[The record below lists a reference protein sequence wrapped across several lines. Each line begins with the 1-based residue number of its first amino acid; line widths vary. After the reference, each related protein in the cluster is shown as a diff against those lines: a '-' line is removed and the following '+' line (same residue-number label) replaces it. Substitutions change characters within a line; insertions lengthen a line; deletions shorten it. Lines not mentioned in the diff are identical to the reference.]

1 MTLRRT
7 GLVLVPVSFRD
18 ACAFVAEWH
27 RHHAPPRGHK
37 FSLGAVSGGELVGV
51 AIVGRPVSRF
61 LDDGRTLEV
70 TRCATTGAENVGS
83 FLYAATRQ
91 ANYAL
96 GFDRLVTYTQQGES
110 GASLRGAGWRVIARR
125 PPRATG
131 WSRPSRPRGDLGT
144 ENVQRF
150 LWEAS

>member
-7 GLVLVPVSFRD
+7 GLVLVPVTFRD

-37 FSLGAVSGGELVGV
+37 FSLGAVSDEELVGV

-70 TRCATTGAENVGS
+70 TRCATTGAENVCS
-83 FLYAATRQ
+83 FLYAAARQ
-91 ANYAL
+91 ATYAL
-96 GFDRLVTYTQQGES
+96 GFDGLVTYTQQGES

-125 PPRATG
+125 PPRGTG
-131 WSRPSRPRGDLGT
+131 WSRPSRPREELGT
-144 ENVQRF
+144 ENVQRL